1 MEVACSACGA
11 PLKSVLLCAE
21 CGTVQDV
28 DASSD
33 PFAVLGVDRS
43 FEVDV
48 SDLRKRLLRLS
59 RQLHPD
65 FFAGE
70 DPELRERATR
80 NSAELN
86 AAYPR
91 LEDSVRRAET
101 LVALG
106 GGPDASEERQMPQ
119 AFLMEVMEWNEALE
133 ELRESPDAGDLEGL
147 KNELND
153 QREQQLEALARGLTP
168 LPPKGADAYRSLRQT
183 LNAIRYVDRALGEL
197 AELRLKTGA

>member
-1 MEVACSACGA
+1 M
-11 PLKSVLLCAE
+11 
-21 CGTVQDV
+21 QDPG
-28 DASSD
+28 DGLD
-33 PFAVLGVDRS
+33 PFAVFGIERR

-70 DPELRERATR
+70 DADARALATR

-91 LEDSVRRAET
+91 LEEPVRRAEL
-101 LVALG
+101 LVELG

-133 ELRESPDAGDLEGL
+133 ELRDDADPEASDALRAELAAQRRELVDALGDAL
-147 KNELND
+147 K
-153 QREQQLEALARGLTP
+153 P
-168 LPPKGADAYRSLRQT
+168 LPPEGDPAYASLRKT

-197 AELRLKTGA
+197 NEIRLNAGA